1 MKRSFL
7 FFAALLFLFNVSA
20 FAQQTDVSAGTD
32 ISAPIVPMVKK
43 PAKNFLK
50 VNLLNIAIRN
60 YSFQYERVLSKRFSL
75 AIGYRF
81 MPAGSLP
88 LMSTV
93 ESLAGDDKSTK
104 DALKSLNIS
113 NTAITPEIRLYVGKK
128 GYGRGF
134 YIAPYYRY
142 AAFDMKGLK
151 VELNNGDD
159 NIVFSGKLTTQNVGL
174 MFGAQWMLSKRI
186 SLDWWIIG
194 AQIGTH
200 SSDLTGKKEVA
211 LTDTEKDDI
220 NKFAKDISFPNLKLK
235 TEFIDNNTAKI
246 STSGPWAGI
255 RAGLCLGVRF

>member
-1 MKRSFL
+1 MKKKSLFFL
-7 FFAALLFLFNVSA
+7 FLILFISNQT
-20 FAQQTDVSAGTD
+20 FAQNADNEQEQKKPET
-32 ISAPIVPMVKK
+32 KK

-50 VNLLNIAIRN
+50 VNLMNLAIRN
-60 YSFQYERVLSKRFSL
+60 YSFQYERALSKRFSFAL
-75 AIGYRF
+75 GYRF
-81 MPAGSLP
+81 MPSGSLP

-104 DALKSLNIS
+104 DALRSLNIS
-113 NTAITPEIRLYVGKK
+113 NTAITPEIRFYVGRK

-174 MFGAQWMLSKRI
+174 MLGAQWMLSKRI

-235 TEFIDNNTAKI
+235 TEFIDNQPFFFLLVLQSMDVHFNFHI
-246 STSGPWAGI
+246 I
-255 RAGLCLGVRF
+255 